1 MIAWFSR
8 KKKIQAPTLRKDDFV
23 AISSHELRSPLS
35 IIKWYTEILLD
46 EDAGPLNEEQKKY
59 LNVIESSNQ
68 RAIDL
73 IRSLLNVSRLDLDTF
88 SIFPEDVDLSD
99 HVSSAI
105 TAAKPLATE
114 KNVEILEEKQE
125 NLPKIMLDK
134 HLCAL
139 VLRQPLTN
147 AIAFSSPGSKIL
159 VSLFFAKKGSTVGGT
174 QMPKDSVVVYVKD
187 TGLGI
192 PPNDQPQIFGRM
204 FRGSNAEDSPGSDS
218 GLGLHIAKT
227 VMNLSQVDGD
237 IWFESELGKGT
248 TFYIAFP
255 TKGMKKK
262 EGRTVLE

>member
-1 MIAWFSR
+1 MIAWFSS
-8 KKKIQAPTLRKDDFV
+8 KKKFQAPSIRKDDFV

-59 LNVIESSNQ
+59 LTVIENSNQ

-88 SIFPEDVDLSD
+88 SISPEELSILD
-99 HVSSAI
+99 FVTSTIVSVKDE
-105 TAAKPLATE
+105 AAK
-114 KNVEILEEKQE
+114 KQIEILEEKYGDI
-125 NLPKIMLDK
+125 PKMMLDK
-134 HLCAL
+134 HLCNF
-139 VLRQPLTN
+139 VLKQPLTN
-147 AIAFSSPGSKIL
+147 AIAFSSLGSKITITT
-159 VSLFFAKKGSTVGGT
+159 FCANKRSTVGGVVI
-174 QMPKDSVVVYVKD
+174 QNDSVIVSVKD

-192 PPNDQPQIFGRM
+192 PVKDQSQIFGRM
-204 FRGSNAEDSPGSDS
+204 FRGSNAEDAPGSDS

-227 VMNLSQVDGD
+227 VMNLSQVDGN

-248 TFYIAFP
+248 TFYMAFP
-255 TKGMKKK
+255 VKGMKKK